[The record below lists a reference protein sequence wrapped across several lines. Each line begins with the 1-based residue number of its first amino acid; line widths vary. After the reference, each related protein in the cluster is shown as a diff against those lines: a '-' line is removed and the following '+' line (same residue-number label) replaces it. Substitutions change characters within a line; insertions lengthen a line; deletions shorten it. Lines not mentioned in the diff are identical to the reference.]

1 MKICVLGLRG
11 MPHVSGGI
19 EVHCEQLIPR
29 LKKRRPEDQFTV
41 IGRRSYCPKVVSKLD
56 GVRIVALGHARG
68 KYLETISNALIGL
81 LYARFRLHADILHI
95 HAIGPAL
102 VAPLAKMLSMK
113 VLVTHHGADYNR
125 TRWNVFAKAIL
136 RAGEFC
142 AIHFADHIISVSPS
156 VAVQLRHRYRSRSSH
171 ISFIP
176 NGSNHITGVDASD
189 GASQSVLS
197 RYGLNDRDYII
208 TVGRLVPEKG
218 VEALIHAYGGVPR
231 PSNLVIV
238 GSASTEDRYAEYL
251 HRESDERV
259 IFTGA
264 LDTADIRVLLANAA
278 LFVLASRHEGLA
290 IAALE
295 AAAAGCP
302 VLLSD
307 IQANLD
313 LGLPVTN
320 YFKTGDEDDLRRKLH
335 GPHQADLG
343 RSTSFLRKYDWDK
356 ISDETS
362 AVYETLR
369 PRLAEGRLNGLF
381 AWLRRYYETHP

>member
-11 MPHVSGGI
+11 IPHVSGGV
-19 EVHCEQLIPR
+19 EMHCEQLIPR

-41 IGRRSYCPKVVSKLD
+41 IGRRSYCPKDVSEFD
-56 GVRIVALGHARG
+56 GVRIVALAHAKG
-68 KYLETISNALIGL
+68 KHLEAISNALIGL
-81 LYARFRLHADILHI
+81 LYARFRLHAEIVHI

-102 VAPLAKMLSMK
+102 VAPLAKALGMT

-125 TRWNVFAKAIL
+125 ARWNAFAKAVL

-142 AIHFADHIISVSPS
+142 AVHFADHVISVSPS
-156 VAVQLRHRYRSRSSH
+156 GADHLRQRYRSCSSR

-176 NGSNHITGVDASD
+176 NGSTHMTGADAVD
-189 GASQSVLS
+189 GANQSILS
-197 RYGLNDRDYII
+197 RYGLNRRDYII

-218 VEALIHAYGGVPR
+218 IENLIHAYRGVPR
-231 PSNLVIV
+231 PSNLVVV
-238 GSASTEDRYAEYL
+238 GGASLDDRYAEYL
-251 HRESDERV
+251 HRESDGRV

-264 LDTADIRVLLANAA
+264 LDPADVHVLLANAA

-295 AAAAGCP
+295 AAASGCP

-313 LGLPVTN
+313 LGLPTTH
-320 YFKTGDEDDLRRKLH
+320 YFKAGDEDDLRGKLYT
-335 GPHQADLG
+335 PHQAYVVP
-343 RSTSFLRKYDWDK
+343 STSFLRNYDWDK

-362 AVYETLR
+362 AVYKELHR
-369 PRLAEGRLNGLF
+369 RLAEGALNRLIP
-381 AWLRRYYETHP
+381 WLH

>member
-19 EVHCEQLIPR
+19 EMHCEQLFPR

-41 IGRRSYCPKVVSKLD
+41 IGRRSYCPNNVSEFD
-56 GVRIVALGHARG
+56 GVRIVALAHARG

-81 LYARFRLHADILHI
+81 LYARFRLHAEILHI

-102 VAPLAKMLSMK
+102 VAPLAKMLGMK

-125 TRWNVFAKAIL
+125 ARWNVLAKTVL

-142 AIHFADHIISVSPS
+142 AVHFADHIISVSPS
-156 VAVQLRHRYRSRSSH
+156 AADHLRRRYRSRSSR

-176 NGSNHITGVDASD
+176 NGSNHMTGADAGD
-189 GASQSVLS
+189 GANQSVLL
-197 RYGLNDRDYII
+197 RYGLNRRNYII

-218 VEALIHAYGGVPR
+218 VETLIHAYRGVPH
-231 PSNLVIV
+231 PSNLVVV
-238 GSASTEDRYAEYL
+238 GGASSEDRYAEYL

-264 LDTADIRVLLANAA
+264 LDPVDIRVLLANAA

-295 AAAAGCP
+295 AAASGCP
-302 VLLSD
+302 ALLSD

-313 LGLPVTN
+313 LGLPTTN
-320 YFKTGDEDDLRRKLH
+320 YFRTGDEDDLRKKLSA
-335 GPHQADLG
+335 PHQAYLVP
-343 RSTSFLRKYDWDK
+343 STSVLHNYDWDR

-362 AVYETLR
+362 AVYEELR
-369 PRLAEGRLNGLF
+369 QRPAEGALNGLIP
-381 AWLRRYYETHP
+381 WLR

>member
-1 MKICVLGLRG
+1 VKICVLGLRG
-11 MPHVSGGI
+11 IPHVSGGI
-19 EVHCEQLIPR
+19 EMHCEQLIPR

-41 IGRRSYCPKVVSKLD
+41 IGRRSYCPKDISEFD
-56 GVRIVALGHARG
+56 GVRIVALAHARG

-81 LYARFRLHADILHI
+81 WYARFRLHAEILHI

-102 VAPLAKMLSMK
+102 VAPLAKLLGMK

-125 TRWNVFAKAIL
+125 VRWNAFAKAVL

-142 AIHFADHIISVSPS
+142 AVHFADHMISVSPS
-156 VAVQLRHRYRSRSSH
+156 AADHLRRRYRSCSSR

-176 NGSNHITGVDASD
+176 NGSTHMTGTDTAD
-189 GASQSVLS
+189 GATQSILS
-197 RYGLNDRDYII
+197 RYGLNRRDYII

-218 VEALIHAYGGVPR
+218 IETLIHAYRDVPR
-231 PSNLVIV
+231 PANLVVV
-238 GSASTEDRYAEYL
+238 GGASSEDRYAEYL

-264 LDTADIRVLLANAA
+264 LDPADIRVLLANAA

-295 AAAAGCP
+295 AAASGCP
-302 VLLSD
+302 ALLSD

-313 LGLPVTN
+313 LGLPTSN
-320 YFKTGDEDDLRRKLH
+320 YFKAGDEDDLRRKLN
-335 GPHQADLG
+335 GPHQAYLVS
-343 RSTSFLRKYDWDK
+343 STSFLRNYDWDK

-362 AVYETLR
+362 AVYE
-369 PRLAEGRLNGLF
+369 A
-381 AWLRRYYETHP
+381 LRRKPTAGALSGLIPWLH

>member
-11 MPHVSGGI
+11 IPHVNGGI
-19 EVHCEQLIPR
+19 EMHCQQLIPR

-41 IGRRSYCPKVVSKLD
+41 IGRRSYCPNDVSEFD
-56 GVRIVALGHARG
+56 GIRIVALAHARG

-81 LYARFRLHADILHI
+81 LYARFRLHAEFLHI

-102 VAPLAKMLSMK
+102 VAPLAKMLGMK

-125 TRWNVFAKAIL
+125 TRWNAFAKAVL

-142 AIHFADHIISVSPS
+142 AVHFADHIITVSPS
-156 VAVQLRHRYRSRSSH
+156 AADHLRRRYRSRSSR

-176 NGSNHITGVDASD
+176 NGSNHMTGADAGD
-189 GASQSVLS
+189 GANQSVLS
-197 RYGLNDRDYII
+197 RYGLNRRDYII

-218 VEALIHAYGGVPR
+218 IETLIHAYRGVAR
-231 PSNLVIV
+231 PSNLVVV
-238 GSASTEDRYAEYL
+238 GGASSEDRYVEYL
-251 HRESDERV
+251 HRESDKRV

-264 LDTADIRVLLANAA
+264 LDPVDIRVLLANAA

-295 AAAAGCP
+295 AAGSGCP
-302 VLLSD
+302 ALLSD

-313 LGLPVTN
+313 LGLPTTN
-320 YFKTGDEDDLRRKLH
+320 YFRAGDKDDLRRKLYA
-335 GPHQADLG
+335 PHQAYLVP
-343 RSTSFLRKYDWDK
+343 STGFLRNYDWDK

-362 AVYETLR
+362 AVYEALR
-369 PRLAEGRLNGLF
+369 RRPAEGVLNGLIP
-381 AWLRRYYETHP
+381 WLH

>member
-1 MKICVLGLRG
+1 

-19 EVHCEQLIPR
+19 ETHCEQLIPR
-29 LKKRRPEDQFTV
+29 LKKRQPEDQFTV
-41 IGRRSYCPKVVSKLD
+41 IGRRSYCPKVLSELD
-56 GVRIVALGHARG
+56 GVRIVALSHAKG
-68 KYLETISNALIGL
+68 KYFETISNALIGL
-81 LYARFRLHADILHI
+81 LYARFRLHAEILHI

-125 TRWNVFAKAIL
+125 TRWNMFAKAVL

-142 AIHFADHIISVSPS
+142 AVHFADHVISVSPS
-156 VAVQLRHRYRSRSSH
+156 AADQLRRRYRSRSSR

-176 NGSNHITGVDASD
+176 NGSNHIAGVDADD
-189 GASQSVLS
+189 GAGQSVLA
-197 RYGLNDRDYII
+197 RYGLGRHDYII

-218 VEALIHAYGGVPR
+218 VEALIHAYRGVSR
-231 PSNLVIV
+231 PANLVIV
-238 GSASTEDRYAEYL
+238 GDATTEDRYVEYL
-251 HRESDERV
+251 HRAADERV

-264 LDTADIRVLLANAA
+264 LDTADVRVLLKNAA

-290 IAALE
+290 IAPLE

-302 VLLSD
+302 ILLSD

-313 LGLPVTN
+313 IGLPATN
-320 YFKTGDEDDLRRKLH
+320 YFRTGDEDDLRRKLH
-335 GPHQADLG
+335 GSHQGYLVP
-343 RSTSFLRKYDWDK
+343 STRFLRMYDWDK

-362 AVYETLR
+362 AVYDALR
-369 PRLAEGRLNGLF
+369 QRSAEGGLNKLT
-381 AWLRRYYETHP
+381 AWLR